1 MSISSVWAL
10 NDIEGS
16 KNLVESRTFGGETV
30 DLGATY
36 GFLTNDDIANRF
48 TVLTI
53 LQLLFTTIGWFSL
66 RNIWMLFRPD
76 EVSSE
81 IDTTALINF
90 ILSDQNAVSNVAL
103 GIGYGIAGSLMW
115 LALAQLGTPL
125 TSRSDAKANEKEDAI
140 NYNDFNADTVLD
152 KTDPDFNLVTLFD
165 NVLGLTS
172 VLRSVLIQTVLSASF
187 LSFWMVM
194 RLLPER
200 NELNVRRKRTP
211 YLSLQDETIQTI
223 PRNPYIAWIQEEQ
236 IKY

>member
-1 MSISSVWAL
+1 MSISSIRAR
-10 NDIEGS
+10 NDIEES
-16 KNLVESRTFGGETV
+16 KDLVESRIFGEETI

-36 GFLTNDDIANRF
+36 GVLTNDDIANRF
-48 TVLTI
+48 SVLSI

-81 IDTTALINF
+81 IDTTKLINF
-90 ILSDQNAVSNVAL
+90 VLSDQNAVSNAAI
-103 GIGYGIAGSLMW
+103 GIGYGIAVALMW
-115 LALAQLGTPL
+115 LSLAQLGTPS
-125 TSRSDAKANEKEDAI
+125 TSRSDAKANEKEDRI
-140 NYNDFNADTVLD
+140 NPNDVNADTDSDLS
-152 KTDPDFNLVTLFD
+152 LVTLFD
-165 NVLGLTS
+165 HGLGLTS
-172 VLRSVLIQTVLSASF
+172 VLRSVLIQTVAAASF

-200 NELNVRRKRTP
+200 SELNVRRKRAP
-211 YLSLQDETIQTI
+211 YFSLQHESLQTI